1 MPAQGGVDHTEAAEA
16 ALEQARQQELTAA
29 KGAVALAPWLTLAA
43 SRSTL
48 SVRSSLDSPPP
59 LPSPPPTCLAGLA
72 IVR

>member
-59 LPSPPPTCLAGLA
+59 PPFTSAHMPGRA
-72 IVR
+72 RSR